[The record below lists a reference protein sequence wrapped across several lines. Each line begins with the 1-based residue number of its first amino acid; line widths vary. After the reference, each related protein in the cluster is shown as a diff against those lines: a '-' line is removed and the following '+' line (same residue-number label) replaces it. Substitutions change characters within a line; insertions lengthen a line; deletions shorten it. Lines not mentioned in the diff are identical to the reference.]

1 MTQSCPSPP
10 VRQLTTSPIRPY
22 VNLGPTFCLP
32 SGESS
37 RTKVQNVL
45 LHSTGIPVR
54 LVSDADGE
62 GGIEFF
68 DYDLKARKAFVK
80 RIGFKGET
88 KSEQSLD

>member
-1 MTQSCPSPP
+1 MIRNFII
-10 VRQLTTSPIRPY
+10 VMLTLAGVSLI
-22 VNLGPTFCLP
+22 NN
-32 SGESS
+32 
-37 RTKVQNVL
+37 Q
-45 LHSTGIPVR
+45 TGIPVR

-68 DYDLKARKAFVK
+68 AYDLKARKAFVK